1 MLVVATALVALAAS
15 ASAGKL
21 CDVARYP
28 WPGQQPT
35 FAIGQ
40 TTPPQRYTKL
50 PGVTGALLLSGNIK
64 ILNGCTFQIVNM
76 RVEGAFKDANMQWL
90 GGSAVGSND
99 GFTLSDQ
106 QFFVAGNASAV
117 VNDGPIFSLTQ
128 VGGRE
133 MSFYDFKVMS
143 LYSWFEN
150 NAFAT
155 ATLPAGDFTPP
166 GIGEAP
172 KAAAPGLPANAQ
184 ALAAPICTACPG
196 GGQAGGSTTPQGSTG
211 GNSTTPGGSSS
222 GTGSGTSQTTAAA
235 ASSTKGASAT
245 GAAAPSS
252 AAHTFTTLVAA
263 AFVAAIAFA
272 F

>member
-1 MLVVATALVALAAS
+1 MLFAAATLVALAAS

-64 ILNGCTFQIVNM
+64 VLNGCTFQMVDV

-117 VNDGPIFSLTQ
+117 VAEGPIFSLTQ

-184 ALAAPICTACPG
+184 ALAAPICSACPG
-196 GGQAGGSTTPQGSTG
+196 GSQAGGSTTPQGPTGGSTG
-211 GNSTTPGGSSS
+211 GNSTTG
-222 GTGSGTSQTTAAA
+222 GSGTSQTTAAA
-235 ASSTKGASAT
+235 ASSTNRSTSPT

-252 AAHTFTTLVAA
+252 AAHTLTTIVAA